1 MQFLDKIMHNSTADQ
16 ANLLQELLEQIA
28 DLQAKMKTLSDE
40 TKALKG
46 KVVQLENDITALK
59 TEAQKQPISGF
70 DRENSGEMMRQ
81 NTGLNSGIAS
91 NMEFSV
97 QSTGKQFLYFSAPT
111 PSGYFSQPTDTP
123 NEKSIYQLEIGV
135 DGRSGEYEFIN
146 TPDSIATA
154 TISVSQFIKPAC
166 KIETQCPGLPKNVTT
181 LVKGRAIK
189 DGDDWKVSEKATIR
203 LDR

>member
-46 KVVQLENDITALK
+46 KVGQLENDITALK
-59 TEAQKQPISGF
+59 TEAQKQP
-70 DRENSGEMMRQ
+70 NSGEMMRQ

-91 NMEFSV
+91 NTEFSV
-97 QSTGKQFLYFSAPT
+97 QSTGKQFIYFSAPT
-111 PSGYFSQPTDTP
+111 PSGYFSQPTNTP
-123 NEKSIYQLEIGV
+123 NEKSIYQLEIGA